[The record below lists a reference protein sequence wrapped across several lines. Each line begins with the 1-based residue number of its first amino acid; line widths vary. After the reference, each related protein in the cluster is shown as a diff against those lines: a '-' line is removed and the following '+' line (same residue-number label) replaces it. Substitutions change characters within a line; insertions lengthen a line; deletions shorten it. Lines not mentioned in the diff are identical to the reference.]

1 MEPPVPTADPESM
14 EAKKGLNKWGAF
26 DSFSGSGT
34 GTFGFGPLLF
44 HHHVDETPR
53 DPYDTGK
60 LLLNDPI
67 SFNPLDAISWAKL
80 DNDPASAATTKQAV
94 GAPRG
99 AGREKKAMDDEQSG
113 YIVASPTSP
122 TTGRI
127 GSDVSKSRASSV
139 AGSSVGNMSRTFSN
153 TSLVSPETSMPQA
166 QGPLRALP
174 GPGPET
180 ELKGPEPEL
189 LLCLGPHCSARFRT
203 EDGLNAHY
211 QAEHSF
217 KCNWVHCKALRF
229 TSNNDLEWHIKTE
242 HRFVCP
248 IPGCCEMF
256 YPNKKVLDAHLKG
269 EPAAPLAPP
278 PNPSVAGVPRNFQQQ
293 KQRRRSK
300 SPSPSLGRRHPQKV
314 RR

>member
-1 MEPPVPTADPESM
+1 M

-53 DPYDTGK
+53 DPYDTSK

-80 DNDPASAATTKQAV
+80 DNDPASAATTDQV
-94 GAPRG
+94 VEAPRG
-99 AGREKKAMDDEQSG
+99 AGRRKKASDDEHGG
-113 YIVASPTSP
+113 YMVASPTSP
-122 TTGRI
+122 TTGRT

-153 TSLVSPETSMPQA
+153 TSLV
-166 QGPLRALP
+166 
-174 GPGPET
+174 
-180 ELKGPEPEL
+180 
-189 LLCLGPHCSARFRT
+189 ARFRT

-278 PNPSVAGVPRNFQQQ
+278 LAPPPNPSVAGIRNFQQQ